1 MDTGLTL
8 SLLPAPQVMPD
19 LRPAADAAAS
29 ARQDR
34 PPATLAPAHPLPC
47 PALQAHAL
55 RSLLSSEGAGTGQ
68 PDAVDPPRRVLKP
81 FGIEML
87 PSERRQEQA
96 RTEPQGALPPA
107 RGA

>member
-1 MDTGLTL
+1 MDTGLTF

-34 PPATLAPAHPLPC
+34 PPAALAPAHPLPC

-55 RSLLSSEGAGTGQ
+55 RSLLSSEGAGTGG
-68 PDAVDPPRRVLKP
+68 PDAVDPPRRLLKP

-87 PSERRQEQA
+87 PSERRCEEA
-96 RTEPQGALPPA
+96 RAERRNDPPPRAGA
-107 RGA
+107 